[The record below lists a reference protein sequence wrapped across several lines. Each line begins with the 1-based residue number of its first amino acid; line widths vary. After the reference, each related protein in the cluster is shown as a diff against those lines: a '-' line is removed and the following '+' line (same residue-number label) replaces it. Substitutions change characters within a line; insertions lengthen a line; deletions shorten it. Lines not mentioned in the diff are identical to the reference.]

1 MSELRGIAVLSFF
14 VFVLLIFGLF
24 FLRIRLRQYFY
35 ILFKSLSLFVSMSS
49 FVIVLFSILY
59 MVILMVDLQ
68 SNEKLIEQGLLVR
81 GDFANYKISFNGL
94 KFEDYSSF
102 TFLYLDILYF
112 SAITYLTIGYG
123 DITLLGAWRVFP
135 IIEGL
140 IGVGVS
146 TVVMGLI
153 ISEYMSQHDKERAR
167 IRTPEMEVVMIL
179 LSRGWDIT
187 DYKLKMYDK
196 RKVHSFYVQ
205 DMKSG
210 RKEYFYIW
218 EDELEVSSI
227 INKFIKVNEESNSDS
242 NDI

>member
-1 MSELRGIAVLSFF
+1 MLELRGIAVLSIF
-14 VFVLLIFGLF
+14 VIVILIFGLF
-24 FLRIRLRQYFY
+24 ILRIRLRQYFY
-35 ILFKSLSLFVSMSS
+35 ILFKSLSLFTGMSA
-49 FVIVLFSILY
+49 FIILLFSIVY
-59 MVILMVDLQ
+59 IGVFVFDLHN
-68 SNEKLIEQGLLVR
+68 NEKLIEEGMLVR
-81 GDFANYKISFNGL
+81 GDFANYKISFHGL
-94 KFEDYSSF
+94 KLEEYSSF
-102 TFLYLDILYF
+102 TFLYLDLLYF

-153 ISEYMSQHDKERAR
+153 ISEYLSQHDKERAR
-167 IRTPEMEVVMIL
+167 TPDMEVVMIL

-187 DYKLKMYDK
+187 DYKLKMYDN

-218 EDELEVSSI
+218 EEKFEVTSI
-227 INKFIKVNEESNSDS
+227 INKFIKDHKEGNSDS
-242 NDI
+242 KFS